1 MLTNKMVEKIVNAM
15 ADKIQVLEDKI
26 EVLEDKI
33 NKR

>member
-26 EVLEDKI
+26 KVLEDKI